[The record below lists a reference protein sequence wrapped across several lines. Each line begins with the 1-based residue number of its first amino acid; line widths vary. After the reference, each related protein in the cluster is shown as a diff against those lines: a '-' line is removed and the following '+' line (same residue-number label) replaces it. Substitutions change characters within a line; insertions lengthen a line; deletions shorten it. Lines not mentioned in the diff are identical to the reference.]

1 MTCTKR
7 FIALLLAL
15 LMTFSLLSA
24 LAQETAWDED
34 RLNAYL
40 NTLAETSKDSWQKAI
55 YQAGA
60 ENLTVENDVLT
71 FFLRGFAPN
80 LKALPKQT
88 EDPKGW
94 LTGFFANISE
104 YSLEACLTLAEGE
117 PTKNSAAKLK
127 TTVKNAAA
135 SAKKAFGQQAVK
147 TALMDLLFPI
157 PYKDAKAYKSEK
169 ISPEFTQWMSK
180 MGLEADETQAF
191 SALLYAQN
199 ARQLNL
205 NKGPHA
211 LEISVKSTAPDRVLA
226 QGGQT
231 ALDDLSKVTKANA
244 IDSDRLMSLFY
255 QGLLDASGSLR
266 KSARDKLVFSVDV
279 DELAQG
285 SAGAEYEGFLQAF
298 TLASAFDQ
306 FKSRVRGL
314 PDFPAQ
320 DYPKNGRISGS
331 TSGTKIVVK
340 IPKDGSAR
348 YIQFRSASSGRLLVD
363 LFIRPGGKAT
373 VRVPPGTCYLL
384 MAIGKTWY
392 GYEALFGKESILS
405 RTQDLDIRSVPSN
418 AYFELTLGGVK
429 KGNIKA
435 WSTNLSEFSK

>member
-1 MTCTKR
+1 MTRTKR
-7 FIALLLAL
+7 IIALLLAL
-15 LMTFSLLSA
+15 LMAFSLAGA

-40 NTLAETSKDSWQKAI
+40 NTLAEESKDSWQKAI

-60 ENLTVENDVLT
+60 ENLTLENDVLT

-80 LKALPKQT
+80 LKSLPKQT

-104 YSLEACLTLAEGE
+104 YGLEASLTLADGE
-117 PTKNSAAKLK
+117 PAKQSVTKLK
-127 TTVKNAAA
+127 ATVKNAAA
-135 SAKKAFGQQAVK
+135 SAKKAFGQQTVK
-147 TALMDLLFPI
+147 TALMDLLFPN
-157 PYKDAKAYKSEK
+157 PYKDAKAYKNEAV
-169 ISPEFTQWMSK
+169 SPAFTQWMSR
-180 MGLEADETQAF
+180 MGLEEDKAQAF

-199 ARQLNL
+199 SRQLNL

-226 QGGQT
+226 QGEQT
-231 ALDDLSKVTKANA
+231 ALDKLSKVTKANA
-244 IDSDRLMSLFY
+244 IDSARLTNLFY

-279 DELAQG
+279 DVLAQG
-285 SAGAEYEGFLQAF
+285 SAGAEYDGFLQAF
-298 TLASAFDQ
+298 TLAGAVDR
-306 FKSRVRGL
+306 FKSRVRNL
-314 PDFPAQ
+314 PDFPAL

-348 YIQFRSASSGRLLVD
+348 YIQFRSASGGRLLVD

-373 VRVPPGTCYLL
+373 VRVPPGTCYVLQ
-384 MAIGKTWY
+384 AIGKTWY
-392 GYEALFGKESILS
+392 GEEALFGKESILS
-405 RTQDLDIRSVPSN
+405 RTQDLDIRSVSSN

-429 KGNIKA
+429 DGNIKA
-435 WSTNLSEFSK
+435 WSTNSGEFSK